1 MENKRLKS
9 AWEIA
14 LERAEKLGELSP
26 EEVRAGEEAKYAPIG
41 QSLAARY
48 LSELSL
54 RDFQF
59 LLDKYEGQA
68 RRIVERA
75 AALALV
81 DALDLDDTGATQRAM
96 EALQV
101 LIPELR
107 LADLADGARRIA
119 EDYRRTMAERLA
131 EHATMLGN
139 KVAHRLQDLGIAGSA
154 VRVNPASASEWQ
166 GLIDQVKSD
175 FASQLATLKRALRSR
190 ITAPGQQV
198 S

>member
-59 LLDKYEGQA
+59 LLDKYEDQA

-81 DALDLDDTGATQRAM
+81 DAVDLNDTDAAQRAVQ
-96 EALQV
+96 ALQV
-101 LIPELR
+101 LMPER
-107 LADLADGARRIA
+107 HLADLADGARRII
-119 EDYRRTMAERLA
+119 EDHRHTMTERLA
-131 EHATMLGN
+131 EHTSVVSN

-154 VRVNPASASEWQ
+154 VRINPTSAPEWQ
-166 GLIDQVKSD
+166 GLIEQVKSD
-175 FASQLATLKRALRSR
+175 FASQLATLKQALRSR
-190 ITAPGQQV
+190 IAASG
-198 S
+198 